1 MDRIQFFVLDRCFW
15 QEVSFR
21 LRHRLKIEI
30 LIFTEGKVRGVE
42 PKEDVDKRRV
52 YEGKMGLFEGG
63 FEVRC

>member
-1 MDRIQFFVLDRCFW
+1 M
-15 QEVSFR
+15 
-21 LRHRLKIEI
+21 RHRLKIEI

-52 YEGKMGLFEGG
+52 YEGKMGLSEGG